1 VWFGLVPASTTLLRL
16 HELAIDPASRDGKT
30 EVGTRGRKA
39 GPGSVVEND
48 RVETQRAL
56 EEGRRAYADRAWADA
71 FEALSRANR
80 EQPLEPQ
87 HLELLAHSAYML
99 GLDDEYRAAFEQAY
113 HAYRDAGDASRA
125 ARCAWWIGH
134 NLLFLGQAAPAR
146 GWFARGQRLLERED
160 REHVER
166 GYLLIPTV
174 LEHSA
179 KGEFA
184 AAYAA
189 AAEIAEIGERF
200 GDPDL
205 VAIALMEQGHALIRQ
220 GRTEEGVRLVDETMV
235 AVTSG
240 ELSPVVAGIV
250 YCNTIAFCRD
260 AYELRRARE
269 WTEALTR
276 WCEQQPDMVAHKGL
290 CLVHRAEIMTLGGAW
305 PDALD
310 EARRVAKQFTQG
322 VLNERALG
330 HAAYRQAEVH
340 RLQGR
345 FDEAEA
351 AYREASRLGR
361 EPQPGL
367 AAMRLAQGKGGAAAG
382 AIRRAVSETALPLRR
397 AALLPAYVEILVATA
412 DVAEARAA
420 CDELAEIARGQ
431 GSEALAALAAHAD
444 GSVALAEGD
453 ARAALASARHAWQ
466 TWQDLGAPYDAA
478 RARVLIAQACAELGD
493 ADTAA
498 LELDAARDAFVRL
511 GAAPDLAKLDA
522 LTRKRGRGDHGLT
535 SREVEVLRLIAR
547 GRSNREIATALVIS
561 ERTVAR
567 HVQNIFAKLGVSSR
581 ASASVFAAEHDL
593 L

>member
-1 VWFGLVPASTTLLRL
+1 VV
-16 HELAIDPASRDGKT
+16 T
-30 EVGTRGRKA
+30 E
-39 GPGSVVEND
+39 
-48 RVETQRAL
+48 RAL
-56 EEGRRAYADRAWADA
+56 EQGRGAYANRAWAEA

-80 EQPLEPQ
+80 DQPLEPED
-87 HLELLAHSAYML
+87 LELLARSAYML
-99 GLDDEYRAAFEQAY
+99 GLDDEYRGALEQAY
-113 HAYRDAGDASRA
+113 HAFRETGDASHA

-146 GWFARGQRLLERED
+146 GWFARGQRLVERED
-160 REHVER
+160 RERVER
-166 GYLLIPTV
+166 GYLLIPT
-174 LEHSA
+174 LIEQSM
-179 KGEFA
+179 KGEFGA
-184 AAYAA
+184 AHAT

-205 VAIALMEQGHALIRQ
+205 VAMALMEQGHALVRQ
-220 GRTEEGVRLVDETMV
+220 GRTEEGLRLVDETMV
-235 AVTSG
+235 AVTAG

-260 AYELRRARE
+260 TYELRRARE

-305 PDALD
+305 KEALE
-310 EARRVAKQFTQG
+310 EARRVGVQFTQG

-351 AYREASRLGR
+351 EYRKASRFGR

-367 AAMRLAQGKGGAAAG
+367 ALMRLAQGKGDPAAR
-382 AIRRAVSETALPLRR
+382 AIRRAVGETALPLRR
-397 AALLPAYVEILVATA
+397 AALLPAFVEILVATGE
-412 DVAEARAA
+412 DAEARTAS
-420 CDELAEIARGQ
+420 DELASIAEAQ
-431 GSEALAALAAHAD
+431 GSEALNALAAHAE
-444 GSVALAEGD
+444 STVALGEGD
-453 ARAALASARHAWQ
+453 APAALASARRALRAWQ
-466 TWQDLGAPYDAA
+466 ELGAPYDAA
-478 RARVLIAQACAELGD
+478 RARVLIAQACTQIGD

-498 LELDAARDAFVRL
+498 LELDAARDVLFRL
-511 GAAPDLAKLDA
+511 GAAPDLARIDS
-522 LTRKRGRGDHGLT
+522 LTRKRAGGEHGLT
-535 SREVEVLRLIAR
+535 SREVEVLRLVAR
-547 GRSNREIATALVIS
+547 GRSNREIGTALVIS